1 MKPLWLPYLQQPWEY
16 LGTKFTTSHFDF
28 RTHIAKQFVH
38 CNVYKPYPS
47 INMKKIFFYLIGFLM
62 INSLSS
68 CGYNTMVQKDETV
81 ETAWANV
88 QNAYQRRADLIP
100 NLVNT
105 VKGAANFERETLES
119 VINARA
125 KATSVQLSADDL
137 TPENLQRFQAAQN
150 ELGGALSRLLVSVER
165 YPELKANQNFLELQA
180 QLEGTENRIAVERR
194 KFNEAVQDY
203 NTTVRSF
210 PNNLMAGI
218 FGFERKGHFQADPG
232 AERAPTVQF

>member
-1 MKPLWLPYLQQPWEY
+1 
-16 LGTKFTTSHFDF
+16 
-28 RTHIAKQFVH
+28 
-38 CNVYKPYPS
+38 
-47 INMKKIFFYLIGFLM
+47 MKKIFFYLLGFIM

-125 KATSVQLSADDL
+125 KATSVQLNADDL

-180 QLEGTENRIAVERR
+180 QLEGTENRISVERR
-194 KFNEAVQDY
+194 KFNESVQDY

>member
-1 MKPLWLPYLQQPWEY
+1 
-16 LGTKFTTSHFDF
+16 
-28 RTHIAKQFVH
+28 
-38 CNVYKPYPS
+38 
-47 INMKKIFFYLIGFLM
+47 MKKIFFYLLGFIML
-62 INSLSS
+62 NSLSS

-105 VKGAANFERETLES
+105 VKGAANFERETLEG

-125 KATSVQLSADDL
+125 KATSVQLNADDL

-165 YPELKANQNFLELQA
+165 YPELKANQNFLELQS
-180 QLEGTENRIAVERR
+180 QLEGTENRISVERR
-194 KFNEAVQDY
+194 KFNESVQDY

-210 PNNLMAGI
+210 PNNIMAGM